1 MNWNELRDK
10 AYQSAMEHGFYD
22 KKTYSDEHYIMQ
34 IICEVAEMVEA
45 DRKGEFANVEA
56 FKNSDTDN
64 DEDFKDEFNLFI
76 KDSLEDEMADI
87 AINVLSY
94 SGLKGYEIDLY
105 IHNILDYFMQLGGF
119 MKLNCSICEFA
130 LRITK
135 KLAEIESDTKHVD
148 NKLASIIAALYTVAQ
163 ENNIDLLW
171 HIEQKMKYNETR
183 PRLNGKA
190 Y

>member
-22 KKTYSDEHYIMQ
+22 KKHSDEHYIMQ
-34 IICEVAEMVEA
+34 IICEIAEMVEA
-45 DRKGEFANVEA
+45 NRRGNFADVEA
-56 FKNSDTDN
+56 FKKSDTVN
-64 DEDFKDEFNLFI
+64 DSDFKDKFNRFI
-76 KDSLEDEMADI
+76 KDTMEDEMADV

-94 SGLKGYEIDLY
+94 SGLKGYEIDSTIQYVLG
-105 IHNILDYFMQLGGF
+105 LFKSLGGY
-119 MKLNCSICEFA
+119 MKLEGDLSEFGF
-130 LRITK
+130 RITQ